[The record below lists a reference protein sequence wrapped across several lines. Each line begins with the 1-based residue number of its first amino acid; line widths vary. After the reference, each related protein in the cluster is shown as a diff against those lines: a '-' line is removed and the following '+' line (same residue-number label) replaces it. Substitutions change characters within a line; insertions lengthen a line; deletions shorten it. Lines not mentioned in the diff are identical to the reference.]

1 MSLAVWVVIGSAAG
15 GVFRLW
21 VLRAVAARVGERFPW
36 GTLIVNV
43 SGALAIGTVAAHALA
58 GGWVQEPA
66 AWHVAVVGLL
76 GSYTTVSAFSIQT
89 LALVLEGDAR
99 RAAMNVVV
107 SVGLC
112 LIGVF
117 AGFTLGSSLM
127 ALR

>member
-1 MSLAVWVVIGSAAG
+1 MSFAVWVVIGSAAG

-36 GTLIVNV
+36 GTLVVNV
-43 SGALAIGTVAAHALA
+43 SGAIAIGIVAAHALA

-66 AWHVAVVGLL
+66 AWHLAVVGLL

-89 LALVLEGDAR
+89 LALVLEGTPG
-99 RAAMNVVV
+99 RAAMNVVA

-112 LIGVF
+112 LIGAF
-117 AGFTLGSSLM
+117 AGFALGHSLM